1 MFAAFIFPFLI
12 AVGTMCAISGI
23 LAILMVIADAT
34 IGNYGTVKIT
44 INEDKSLDVEGGRSL
59 LVTLKDEEVFIPSAC
74 GGRGSC
80 GLCKLKVTEG
90 GGDVL
95 PTELSWLDPTER
107 KQNVRLSCQVKVKND
122 MRILVPEELFNV
134 NQFRTRVT
142 SLRDLTHDIKEVRL
156 KLLEPDTIQFKA
168 GQYVQVE
175 VPEYELI
182 DEPVYRTYSMS
193 SDPFAADEIELEIRY
208 VPEGICTTFVHQ
220 HLKEGDELT
229 INGPYGEF
237 LRSDTNRP
245 MICIAGGSGMAPIKS
260 ILIDMRRHHINRNTR
275 YFFGARS
282 KRDLF
287 LLDEMKQL
295 EKDLPDFRFIPAL
308 SEPEPEDHWE
318 GETGLITDVVDR
330 HIENASEME
339 AYLCGSPLMID
350 ACIEVLKKNGMPE
363 ENIFYDK
370 FA

>member
-1 MFAAFIFPFLI
+1 MI

-59 LVTLKDEEVFIPSAC
+59 LVALKDEEVFIPSAC

-260 ILIDMRRHHINRNTR
+260 MLIDMSRDLINRNAR

-350 ACIEVLKKNGMPE
+350 ACIEVLKKNGMTE